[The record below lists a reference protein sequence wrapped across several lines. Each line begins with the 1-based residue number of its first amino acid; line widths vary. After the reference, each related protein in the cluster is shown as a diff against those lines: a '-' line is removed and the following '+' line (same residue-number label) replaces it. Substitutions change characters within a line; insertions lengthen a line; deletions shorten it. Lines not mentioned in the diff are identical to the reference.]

1 MLWTILVVLLVLWLL
16 GLVSHVGGNLIH
28 LLLVVAAIVLIYNVV
43 IARRS
48 V

>member
-1 MLWTILVVLLVLWLL
+1 MLWTILVILLVLWLL

-28 LLLVVAAIVLIYNVV
+28 ILLVVAVIVLVYNLVTG
-43 IARRS
+43 RRA